1 MPTYTQPCGYAV
13 TVDTSDLIHIFKPY
27 SSGSTPAPDTGY
39 KANSNYGGQDLSEIF
54 QPRGNS
60 AAILYNTNYTLS
72 DGTDLANVFMNINY
86 FPYSA
91 TIIDNGIKVTPNKYN
106 KNTAYYQFNN
116 VGSNSSFQIYNPTA
130 PIVVNYILIGGG
142 GGGGSSGASN
152 TGYGTGPG
160 SGTGGE
166 GGQCTSGSF
175 AISSN
180 NTYDVTIGGGGS
192 GGQPPSIPPKPND
205 ESNGNGGNPGT
216 LSKIEIISSILFESS
231 GGAGGYGGYNN
242 SGAGSDQNGPNN
254 IYSENP
260 NQYYGGGGGNGSAGG
275 YGQSGTG
282 SAGGSIGGT
291 VTSYDGTTTFIWGG
305 GGGGGNA
312 NGSTSNSGGSNNNG
326 GHGGNY
332 YGSNEFG
339 GSASTPGGG
348 GGGGVSTGGTQV
360 ESWPGA
366 SGGNGGNGTLLIWWT
381 IPS

>member
-39 KANSNYGGQDLSEIF
+39 KANSNYGGQDLSKIF
-54 QPRGNS
+54 QPRDGS
-60 AAILYNTNYTLS
+60 PAIGNTNYRLS
-72 DGTDLANVFMNINY
+72 DGTDLAIVFMDINY
-86 FPYSA
+86 TPYSA
-91 TIIDNGIKVTPNKYN
+91 NIIDNGIKVTPNIYDT
-106 KNTAYYQFNN
+106 NTAYYQFNN

-142 GGGGSSGASN
+142 GGGGSSGVSN
-152 TGYGTGPG
+152 TLYGTGPG

-180 NTYDVTIGGGGS
+180 NTNIYDVTIGGGGL
-192 GGQPPSIPPKPND
+192 GGQAPSIPPKPSD

-216 LSKIEIISSILFESS
+216 LSKIEIISSILLESS

-242 SGAGSDQNGPNN
+242 SGAGSDQNGPNT
-254 IYSENP
+254 YSENL
-260 NQYYGGGGGNGSAGG
+260 NKHYGGGGGAGSAGE
-275 YGQSGTG
+275 GQSGTG

-291 VTSYDGTTTFIWGG
+291 VTSYDGTTFIWGG

-326 GHGGNY
+326 GYGGNY
-332 YGSNEFG
+332 SGSNESG

-348 GGGGVSTGGTQV
+348 GGGGVSTGGSQV

-366 SGGNGGNGTLLIWWT
+366 SGGEGGQGTLLIWWT